1 MPISEPRKTVR
12 PDSKGRITLG
22 SLAAGASSFKAY
34 RDTKGRIILEPQ
46 VEVPATE
53 AWLWQNP
60 AAMKSVQQ
68 GLKDS
73 AEGKLVKRG
82 SFARF
87 ASETEE

>member
-1 MPISEPRKTVR
+1 MPISESQKTLR

-22 SLAAGASSFKAY
+22 NLAAGASSFKAY
-34 RDTKGRIILEPQ
+34 RDAQGRIILEPQ
-46 VEVPATE
+46 IEVPAAE

-60 AAMKSVQQ
+60 AAMQSVQE

-73 AEGKLVKRG
+73 AEGRIVQRG

-87 ASETEE
+87 ILETEE